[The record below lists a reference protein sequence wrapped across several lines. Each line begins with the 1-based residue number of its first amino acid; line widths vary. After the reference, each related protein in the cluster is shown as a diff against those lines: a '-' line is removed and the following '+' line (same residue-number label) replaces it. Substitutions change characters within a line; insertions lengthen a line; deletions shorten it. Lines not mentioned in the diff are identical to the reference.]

1 MEREINT
8 LQFSEISKLNIYLN
22 KQKTLGVVGNYSF
35 VVDPNFS
42 LDLG

>member
-22 KQKTLGVVGNYSF
+22 KQNFVGVVGNYSF
-35 VVDPNFS
+35 VVDPNFGQ
-42 LDLG
+42 DLG